1 MRMGD
6 YGKEYK
12 PRKSCSL
19 PSSFWYGDFCSS
31 LGTLDDL
38 KRVLV
43 EVSNAGG
50 ETIVVKLRMFGL

>member
-1 MRMGD
+1 MIMED
-6 YGKEYK
+6 HEKEYK
-12 PRKSCSL
+12 PRKPCSL

-43 EVSNAGG
+43 GVFNAGG
-50 ETIVVKLRMFGL
+50 ETIVVKLRMFDL